1 MQRLPAMASSS
12 SLPRLDTQPQPRPQP
27 FILPGGG
34 RSRAVAAPISG
45 PPSWKKL
52 KTKFKKGK
60 SKDQGISSDS
70 IRPSFG
76 ASYAPLSPSAQSPPL
91 SPAPLTHEAIATLS
105 APNLRTSNDFDIR
118 AAKGHAYPSDVRS
131 MHSSSTGSSHHVSQ
145 QPQHLPR
152 HHYPSSSAS
161 DSGFF
166 SSNQSGFA
174 SPSQSGFIYPGSRS
188 RGRPSHPPPTL
199 TFSRRPRT
207 ASSADRWDLTEGGQM
222 MHVTEGMRS
231 MGYVAVDPAEKA
243 CSSTGLPPPPPPRA
257 TRPPLPP
264 VPRHSAYTITPSPYM
279 MAAPT
284 YTVDDQAPSPQTDYG
299 GQRTEFIPT
308 SPRQKLRVMNLAQ
321 NEEPAVRP
329 RFDSRAPPAGSLP
342 RPPAGEST
350 RLSRRQPLHDPYNMS
365 MLEADRVTHILLR
378 RLLPPSSPTF
388 YDYDTAPP
396 TAALDL
402 GCGAGHWLLD
412 AAQAWQGYGTRLT
425 GMDNIDLT
433 RGTGLEKQAT
443 FVRSDFLRAPLPFP
457 DGSFDLVRMANLT
470 LAIPREAWEDLLLE
484 VSRVLA
490 LGGRLEIVEDCV
502 RFPPRSQSDDG
513 ADDINDNMLELERAY
528 VDMLGAEYDVD
539 VNPRAHLQGLMEDIF
554 GHQRVMCALHLARAS
569 EEDFARRPATMIRE
583 AKRLPTQA
591 GLVLMSSSI
600 GATSGSF
607 IPMSQEEADAVA
619 TRHSRGLLAARDR
632 LVEYIVSVADAEDAE
647 DARQAAAEALWEY
660 ERRLRGE
667 HLGKTST
674 TVQTN
679 VSPSRRLAE
688 PALPESPTV
697 LPPPPFQSY
706 ACLTLSGTR
715 ASLYSPLSP
724 VDSPTTPTLSPSTT
738 HASELSV
745 RSSTVDD
752 APPYSSVEGTAVRSF
767 YVYEAIK
774 VKGAIL

>member
-1 MQRLPAMASSS
+1 MQRLPAM
-12 SLPRLDTQPQPRPQP
+12 
-27 FILPGGG
+27 GGG

-76 ASYAPLSPSAQSPPL
+76 ASDAPLSPSAQSPPS

-118 AAKGHAYPSDVRS
+118 AAQGHAYPSDVRS

-145 QPQHLPR
+145 QPQHIPR

-231 MGYVAVDPAEKA
+231 MGVEDEGAQAREDGNDMLAAQYVAVDPAGKA
-243 CSSTGLPPPPPPRA
+243 CSSTGLPPPPLPRA

-299 GQRTEFIPT
+299 GQRTGFIPT

-321 NEEPAVRP
+321 NEEPAARP
-329 RFDSRAPPAGSLP
+329 RFDSRAAPAGSLP
-342 RPPAGEST
+342 QPPVDQST
-350 RLSRRQPLHDPYNMS
+350 RVSRRQPLHDPYNMS
-365 MLEADRVTHILLR
+365 MLEADRVTQTLLG
-378 RLLPPSSPTF
+378 RLLPPNSPTF
-388 YDYDTAPP
+388 YNYDTAPP

-425 GMDNIDLT
+425 GMDHVDLT
-433 RGTGLEKQAT
+433 RGTGLERQAT
-443 FVRSDFLRAPLPFP
+443 FVRSDFLIAPLPFP

-470 LAIPREAWEDLLLE
+470 LAIPRDAWEDLLLE

-490 LGGRLEIVEDCV
+490 LGGRLEIVEDRV
-502 RFPPRSQSDDG
+502 SFPPRSRLSDSG

-528 VDMLGAEYDVD
+528 VDMLDAEYGVD

-569 EEDFARRPATMIRE
+569 EEDIARRPATMIRE
-583 AKRLPTQA
+583 AKRLPTEA
-591 GLVLMSSSI
+591 GLVFLSSSI
-600 GATSGSF
+600 GTTSGSL

-660 ERRLRGE
+660 ERRLQGE
-667 HLGKTST
+667 HTAKAIT

-706 ACLTLSGTR
+706 ARRT
-715 ASLYSPLSP
+715 P
-724 VDSPTTPTLSPSTT
+724 VF
-738 HASELSV
+738 E
-745 RSSTVDD
+745 R
-752 APPYSSVEGTAVRSF
+752 
-767 YVYEAIK
+767 
-774 VKGAIL
+774 

>member
-1 MQRLPAMASSS
+1 MQRMPAMW
-12 SLPRLDTQPQPRPQP
+12 
-27 FILPGGG
+27 GG

-60 SKDQGISSDS
+60 SKGRMDQGISSES
-70 IRPSFG
+70 ILPALG
-76 ASYAPLSPSAQSPPL
+76 ASYAPLYPSAQSPPL

-118 AAKGHAYPSDVRS
+118 AAQGHVYPSDVRS
-131 MHSSSTGSSHHVSQ
+131 MHSSSTTSSHHVSQ
-145 QPQHLPR
+145 QPQHIPR

-166 SSNQSGFA
+166 SSNQSGLA

-188 RGRPSHPPPTL
+188 RSRPSHPPPTL

-207 ASSADRWDLTEGGQM
+207 ANSADRWDLTEGEQM
-222 MHVTEGMRS
+222 MHVTEEMRS
-231 MGYVAVDPAEKA
+231 MGVEDERAQAWDGGDGIVNGRCGAVDPVEKA
-243 CSSTGLPPPPPPRA
+243 NSSTGLPPPPPPRA

-279 MAAPT
+279 MASPT
-284 YTVDDQAPSPQTDYG
+284 YTVDDETPSPRLDYG

-321 NEEPAVRP
+321 NEEPAARP
-329 RFDSRAPPAGSLP
+329 RLDSRAPPAGPLP
-342 RPPAGEST
+342 QPPTGEST
-350 RLSRRQPLHDPYNMS
+350 RLPRRQPLHDPYNMS
-365 MLEADRVTHILLR
+365 MLEADRVNHTLLR
-378 RLLPPSSPTF
+378 RLSPPNSPTF

-412 AAQAWQGYGTRLT
+412 VAQAWQGYGTRLT
-425 GMDNIDLT
+425 GMDIVDLT

-443 FVRSDFLRAPLPFP
+443 FVRGDFLRTPLPFP

-470 LAIPREAWEDLLLE
+470 LAIPRDAWESLLHE

-490 LGGRLEIVEDCV
+490 LGGRLELIEDRV
-502 RFPPRSQSDDG
+502 RFPPRSTMDNGSYHSNG
-513 ADDINDNMLELERAY
+513 INDNLLELERAY
-528 VDMLGAEYDVD
+528 VDMLDTEYGVD
-539 VNPRAHLQGLMEDIF
+539 ANPRAHLQGLMEDIF
-554 GHQRVMCALHLARAS
+554 GHQRVVCALHLATAN
-569 EEDFARRPATMIRE
+569 EEDITRRPVAIVGD
-583 AKRLPTQA
+583 AKRLPVEA
-591 GLVLMSSSI
+591 GLVLLPSSV

-619 TRHSRGLLAARDR
+619 ARQSRGLLAARDR
-632 LVEYIVSVADAEDAE
+632 LIEYIVSVADAEDAE

-660 ERRLRGE
+660 ERQLQGE
-667 HLGKTST
+667 HAGKPGT

-679 VSPSRRLAE
+679 VSPRRRLAE

-697 LPPPPFQSY
+697 LPPPPFQSH
-706 ACLTLSGTR
+706 AR
-715 ASLYSPLSP
+715 RSP
-724 VDSPTTPTLSPSTT
+724 VF
-738 HASELSV
+738 E
-745 RSSTVDD
+745 R
-752 APPYSSVEGTAVRSF
+752 
-767 YVYEAIK
+767 
-774 VKGAIL
+774 

>member
-1 MQRLPAMASSS
+1 MQRLPAM
-12 SLPRLDTQPQPRPQP
+12 
-27 FILPGGG
+27 GGG

-52 KTKFKKGK
+52 KNKFKKGK
-60 SKDQGISSDS
+60 SKNVCQGISSES
-70 IRPSFG
+70 ILHTLG
-76 ASYAPLSPSAQSPPL
+76 ASDAPLSPSALSPPL

-118 AAKGHAYPSDVRS
+118 AAQGHAYPSDVRS

-145 QPQHLPR
+145 QPQHIPR

-231 MGYVAVDPAEKA
+231 MGMEDEGAQAREDGDGMLAAQYVAVDPAEKA

-321 NEEPAVRP
+321 NEEPAVR
-329 RFDSRAPPAGSLP
+329 RRCNSRAPPAGSLP
-342 RPPAGEST
+342 QPPAGEST
-350 RLSRRQPLHDPYNMS
+350 RLPRRQPLHDPYNMS
-365 MLEADRVTHILLR
+365 MLEADRVTHTLLR
-378 RLLPPSSPTF
+378 RLLPPNSPTF
-388 YDYDTAPP
+388 YNYDTTPP

-402 GCGAGHWLLD
+402 GCGAGHWLFD

-425 GMDNIDLT
+425 GMDNVDLT

-470 LAIPREAWEDLLLE
+470 LAIPRDAWEDLLLE

-490 LGGRLEIVEDCV
+490 LGGRLEIVEDRV
-502 RFPPRSQSDDG
+502 RFPPRSQSDDSG
-513 ADDINDNMLELERAY
+513 ADHDIDDNMLELERAY
-528 VDMLGAEYDVD
+528 VDMVVAEYGVD
-539 VNPRAHLQGLMEDIF
+539 VNPRARLQGLMEDIF

-569 EEDFARRPATMIRE
+569 EEDIARRPATMVRD
-583 AKRLPTQA
+583 AKRLPMDA
-591 GLVLMSSSI
+591 GLVLLPSSV
-600 GATSGSF
+600 GATSGSV
-607 IPMSQEEADAVA
+607 IPTSREEVDAVSS
-619 TRHSRGLLAARDR
+619 RHSRGLLAARDR
-632 LVEYIVSVADAEDAE
+632 LIEYIVSVADAEDAE

-667 HLGKTST
+667 HPGKTST

-697 LPPPPFQSY
+697 MPPPPFQSY
-706 ACLTLSGTR
+706 AC
-715 ASLYSPLSP
+715 
-724 VDSPTTPTLSPSTT
+724 VCSTSSHT
-738 HASELSV
+738 HLAHIV
-745 RSSTVDD
+745 
-752 APPYSSVEGTAVRSF
+752 GC
-767 YVYEAIK
+767 
-774 VKGAIL
+774 